1 MEHRLRILGA
11 VLAVIGVI
19 AVAGGAYGYTRV
31 QGGANALQGFSAAQ
45 DVRLTYDEDGQL
57 VDRGSVEGG
66 AAILALLADEWGWP
80 VNRGELDPADPV
92 VDTGTEY
99 MYQMA
104 TIAYHT
110 LHGAQSV
117 TLTEPAEWDG
127 DGVEGIAADA
137 TVYSP
142 ATLPEGTWD
151 PAVEGTDADAIFE
164 PGTYVVPVNGRYWTA
179 FDRTHPLDGKARELA
194 WSGTVH
200 GLFAELGVGAT
211 DGLEPG
217 DGPGHRGHAGGLRG
231 GLHHRGPG
239 ARLGRLAG
247 TGQGRSSLRPQGA
260 DAGRARIASLSRSEV
275 SRICAALDAEVEAFR
290 DRPLTDE
297 AYPYLWLDATY
308 LKVREAGRVVSMA
321 ALVAVGVARSGER
334 RILGLELAP
343 GNDEGSAWPA
353 FVRSL
358 VERGLAGVRLVISDD
373 HRGLVKAIREQ
384 LLGAA
389 WQRCRV
395 HLTRNAQDLV
405 PRSGAEH
412 GGLGH
417 PDRSS
422 SSLTSRGA
430 RDPGLLPPATTEVR
444 LVRTSVL
451 PCAGRMGGCRGRRLE
466 CRSGPENLLLRVRC
480 DLSAPG
486 RQIGRLLAR
495 A

>member
-1 MEHRLRILGA
+1 MAPREGPIATFASGAADAIIGLSDAVREGGPVSGQSRGLSEMEHRLRILGA

-45 DVRLTYDEDGQL
+45 DVRLTYDQDGQL

-117 TLTEPAEWDG
+117 TLTEPAQWDG

-142 ATLPEGTWD
+142 ASLPEGTWD

-211 DGLEPG
+211 TASSLEMGLAIVAMLAAFG
-217 DGPGHRGHAGGLRG
+217 VVFIIAGG
-231 GLHHRGPG
+231 GLVW
-239 ARLGRLAG
+239 A
-247 TGQGRSSLRPQGA
+247 
-260 DAGRARIASLSRSEV
+260 
-275 SRICAALDAEVEAFR
+275 
-290 DRPLTDE
+290 
-297 AYPYLWLDATY
+297 
-308 LKVREAGRVVSMA
+308 
-321 ALVAVGVARSGER
+321 
-334 RILGLELAP
+334 
-343 GNDEGSAWPA
+343 AWPA
-353 FVRSL
+353 RVKVAQAS
-358 VERGLAGVRLVISDD
+358 GL
-373 HRGLVKAIREQ
+373 KE
-384 LLGAA
+384 
-389 WQRCRV
+389 
-395 HLTRNAQDLV
+395 
-405 PRSGAEH
+405 PM
-412 GGLGH
+412 
-417 PDRSS
+417 
-422 SSLTSRGA
+422 
-430 RDPGLLPPATTEVR
+430 PA
-444 LVRTSVL
+444 
-451 PCAGRMGGCRGRRLE
+451 
-466 CRSGPENLLLRVRC
+466 
-480 DLSAPG
+480 
-486 RQIGRLLAR
+486 
-495 A
+495 